1 MWLRR
6 LYTTA
11 DGRDLV
17 AMDSRRRLFGGL
29 LRRML
34 VLRDDVCTTP
44 WCEAPIVHADHAT
57 AVREGGLTGFEE
69 GNGKCAR
76 CNQTKEAPGWRT
88 RVITRDASHGDPGR
102 DRDRTEILSATS
114 DGDGD
119 AGQPA
124 RRAQRVVQVTTP
136 LGHQYESEPPPLL
149 GWGSQS
155 PSGAT
160 TQDRGGRSGQGGLA
174 GSAFTDPNPTTRT
187 DTDTDAPDADA
198 GRRSRGG

>member
-1 MWLRR
+1 
-6 LYTTA
+6 TTP

-57 AVREGGLTGFEE
+57 AFAEGGLTGFRE

-88 RVITRDASHGDPGR
+88 RVVLTAAGPDAR
-102 DRDRTEILSATS
+102 DRDRVG
-114 DGDGD
+114 DGDGERD
-119 AGQPA
+119 
-124 RRAQRVVQVTTP
+124 
-136 LGHQYESEPPPLL
+136 
-149 GWGSQS
+149 
-155 PSGAT
+155 SGG
-160 TQDRGGRSGQGGLA
+160 DGGDDRRGGRSA
-174 GSAFTDPNPTTRT
+174 
-187 DTDTDAPDADA
+187 
-198 GRRSRGG
+198 RRVVR

>member
-88 RVITRDASHGDPGR
+88 RVDHPRS
-102 DRDRTEILSATS
+102 
-114 DGDGD
+114 
-119 AGQPA
+119 QP
-124 RRAQRVVQVTTP
+124 RRPRP
-136 LGHQYESEPPPLL
+136 RP
-149 GWGSQS
+149 
-155 PSGAT
+155 
-160 TQDRGGRSGQGGLA
+160 
-174 GSAFTDPNPTTRT
+174 
-187 DTDTDAPDADA
+187 
-198 GRRSRGG
+198 